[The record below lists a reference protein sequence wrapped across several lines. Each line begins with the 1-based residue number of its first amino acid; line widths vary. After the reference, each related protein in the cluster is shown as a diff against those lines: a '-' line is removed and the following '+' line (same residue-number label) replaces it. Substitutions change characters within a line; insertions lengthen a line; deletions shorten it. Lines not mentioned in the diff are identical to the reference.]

1 MWFVE
6 EGVYFYFLYPN
17 HVWVHYD
24 EEGIDTMILTPEL
37 SYDYFDM
44 EKDLPHLDF
53 FL

>member
-17 HVWVHYD
+17 RALVHYD
-24 EEGIDTMILTPEL
+24 EEGIDTTILTQEF
-37 SYDYFDM
+37 SYDYYDK
-44 EKDLPHLDF
+44 EKDPLHLDF

>member
-17 HVWVHYD
+17 RALVHYD
-24 EEGIDTMILTPEL
+24 EEEIDTMILTQEF
-37 SYDYFDM
+37 SYDYCDK
-44 EKDLPHLDF
+44 EKDQPRLDF